1 MIDEHNPNGLLLSA
15 ASSPPQESLREA
27 NINAMVTMADYLAV
41 EAREISATAALF
53 LLLARHEL
61 RTMALERSGLI
72 IRIWGGEEGLSE
84 SGSQPG
90 RL

>member
-15 ASSPPQESLREA
+15 ASSPQESLREA